1 MSIKKQISII
11 NNEIKDH
18 AELVAVSKTRSIED
32 INEAYNQGQK
42 KFGENRVQEIVDKF
56 NKLPK
61 DIEWHMI
68 GHLQKNKVKYI
79 SEFISL
85 IHSLDRL
92 SLANEIDK
100 NGKKHDKSID
110 CLIQIKISKEESKF
124 GLNIDELHSFYNEVK
139 MFKNINIR
147 GLMGMATY
155 TDDKELVNNEFK
167 KMKKLF
173 EKMKSIDSN
182 IKILV
187 TNTGNGKDT
196 FKLTKEL
203 EEGLTLYLTETY
215 FELEPQE
222 TKEINTQ
229 GLETKSNSDYDA
241 VFEVKS
247 VGNDNVSADIILKV
261 KGNSDS
267 NSNSSLNGN
276 LFILTVGAIVFS
288 MLLTEKRKR

>member
-1 MSIKKQISII
+1 MSIKKQILII

-18 AELVAVSKTRSIED
+18 AELIAVSKTRSIED

-147 GLMGMATY
+147 GLMGMASY
-155 TDDKELVNNEFK
+155 TDDKELINNEFK

-182 IKILV
+182 IKILSI
-187 TNTGNGKDT
+187 GMSDDYSLAIKNG
-196 FKLTKEL
+196 
-203 EEGLTLYLTETY
+203 
-215 FELEPQE
+215 
-222 TKEINTQ
+222 
-229 GLETKSNSDYDA
+229 SNMIR
-241 VFEVKS
+241 
-247 VGNDNVSADIILKV
+247 VGSKIF
-261 KGNSDS
+261 G
-267 NSNSSLNGN
+267 
-276 LFILTVGAIVFS
+276 
-288 MLLTEKRKR
+288 KRNY